1 MGLIIEAHEGIRKE
15 EVIMGTKKVDIRLC
29 CLFGILSLFL
39 FTPIVQAQTPFD
51 FTECFSGNSTIV
63 FQSKEI
69 TIGGSEGKGILISH
83 HENKVF
89 DNCTFHV
96 VVIAKTLDGK
106 RRSDSYWKI
115 MDPDGDI
122 IIAEVVVLGPEK
134 TMKFLHG
141 TGKWKG
147 IKGEAKGKT
156 SAVGRMIEPGTI
168 QSCSRYAGTFE
179 LAK

>member
-1 MGLIIEAHEGIRKE
+1 MNSIKKLGM
-15 EVIMGTKKVDIRLC
+15 VIAVVIGSVI
-29 CLFGILSLFL
+29 
-39 FTPIVQAQTPFD
+39 FTPTAQAETAFD
-51 FTECFSGNSTIV
+51 VTECLAGTSTV
-63 FQSKEI
+63 VYESKEI
-69 TIGGSEGKGILISH
+69 RIGSTEGKGIIFSH

-96 VVIAKTLDGK
+96 VSIAKVVDGK

-115 MDPDGDI
+115 MDPDGDM

-156 SAVGRMIEPGTI
+156 TATGKFIAPGTI
-168 QSCSRYAGTFE
+168 QSCSRYIGTFE
-179 LAK
+179 LPK

>member
-1 MGLIIEAHEGIRKE
+1 VIAVGIGLFFFIPFAR
-15 EVIMGTKKVDIRLC
+15 
-29 CLFGILSLFL
+29 
-39 FTPIVQAQTPFD
+39 AQTPFD
-51 FTECFSGNSTIV
+51 ITECLAGTAIV
-63 FQSKEI
+63 VYQSKEL
-69 TIGGSEGKGILISH
+69 TISGTEGKGIIFSH

-96 VVIAKTLDGK
+96 VAIAKTVDGK

-115 MDPDGDI
+115 MDSDGDVVV
-122 IIAEVVVLGPEK
+122 AEAVVLGPEK

-156 SAVGRMIEPGTI
+156 TATGKFIAPGTI
-168 QSCSRYAGTFE
+168 QSCSRYVGTFE
-179 LAK
+179 LVK

>member
-1 MGLIIEAHEGIRKE
+1 MNCIKMFRMAILVVIGLFIFIPVAQG
-15 EVIMGTKKVDIRLC
+15 
-29 CLFGILSLFL
+29 
-39 FTPIVQAQTPFD
+39 QTPFD
-51 FTECFSGNSTIV
+51 FTECLAGTSTTV
-63 FQSKEI
+63 YESKEI
-69 TIGGSEGKGILISH
+69 RIGSTEGKGIIFSH

-96 VVIAKTLDGK
+96 VSIAKVVDGK

-122 IIAEVVVLGPEK
+122 IIAELVVLGPEK

-156 SAVGRMIEPGTI
+156 TAIGKFIAPGTI
-168 QSCSRYAGTFE
+168 QSCSRYVGTFD
-179 LAK
+179 LQK

>member
-1 MGLIIEAHEGIRKE
+1 MIAVGIGLFFFIPFAR
-15 EVIMGTKKVDIRLC
+15 
-29 CLFGILSLFL
+29 
-39 FTPIVQAQTPFD
+39 AQTPFD
-51 FTECFSGNSTIV
+51 ITECLAGTAIV
-63 FQSKEI
+63 VYQSKEL
-69 TIGGSEGKGILISH
+69 TISGTEGKGIIFSH

-96 VVIAKTLDGK
+96 VAIAKTVDGK

-115 MDPDGDI
+115 MDPDGDVVV
-122 IIAEVVVLGPEK
+122 AEAVVLGPEK

-156 SAVGRMIEPGTI
+156 TATGKFIAPGTI
-168 QSCSRYAGTFE
+168 QTCSRYAGTFE
-179 LAK
+179 LEK

>member
-1 MGLIIEAHEGIRKE
+1 MA
-15 EVIMGTKKVDIRLC
+15 TKKAYVRLC
-29 CLFGILSLFL
+29 SLFGILGLL
-39 FTPIVQAQTPFD
+39 LLTPIAQAQTPFD

-69 TIGGSEGKGILISH
+69 TIAGSEGKGILISH

-89 DNCTFHV
+89 NNCTFHIV
-96 VVIAKTLDGK
+96 GLAKIEDGK

-122 IIAEVVVLGPEK
+122 VIAEVVVLGPEK

-156 SAVGRMIEPGTI
+156 SAIGTIVPGTF
-168 QSCSRYAGTFE
+168 QACSRYVGTFE
-179 LAK
+179 LVK

>member
-1 MGLIIEAHEGIRKE
+1 MAIRKLDAKLS
-15 EVIMGTKKVDIRLC
+15 IAI
-29 CLFGILSLFL
+29 GILGLFL

-51 FTECFSGNSTIV
+51 VTECGAGTSTV
-63 FQSKEI
+63 VYQSKETSI
-69 TIGGSEGKGILISH
+69 SGMDLKGLIFSH

-89 DNCTFHV
+89 NNCTFHIV
-96 VVIAKTLDGK
+96 GLAKIEDGK

-134 TMKFLHG
+134 TMTFLHG

-168 QSCSRYAGTFE
+168 QSCSRYVGTFE
-179 LAK
+179 LQK

>member
-1 MGLIIEAHEGIRKE
+1 VTISGL
-15 EVIMGTKKVDIRLC
+15 
-29 CLFGILSLFL
+29 
-39 FTPIVQAQTPFD
+39 
-51 FTECFSGNSTIV
+51 
-63 FQSKEI
+63 
-69 TIGGSEGKGILISH
+69 EGKGIIFSH

-89 DNCTFHV
+89 DNCTFQV
-96 VVIAKTLDGK
+96 VQIARIVEGK

-122 IIAEVVVLGPEK
+122 IIAELVVLGPEK

-156 SAVGRMIEPGTI
+156 TAAGKPVAPGTF
-168 QSCSRYAGTFE
+168 QACSRYIGTFE
-179 LAK
+179 LPK

>member
-1 MGLIIEAHEGIRKE
+1 MDS
-15 EVIMGTKKVDIRLC
+15 KKVWKV
-29 CLFGILSLFL
+29 GIVIILGL
-39 FTPIVQAQTPFD
+39 FTFISIAQAQTPFD
-51 FTECFSGNSTIV
+51 ITECVSGTATIV

-69 TIGGSEGKGILISH
+69 TITGIEGKGIIFSH

-89 DNCTFHV
+89 DNCTFQV
-96 VVIAKTLDGK
+96 VAIAKTVDGK

-115 MDPDGDI
+115 MDLDGDVI
-122 IIAEVVVLGPEK
+122 VAEAVVLGPEK

-147 IKGEAKGKT
+147 IQGEAKGKT
-156 SAVGRMIEPGTI
+156 TATGKFIAPGTI
-168 QSCSRYAGTFE
+168 QTCSRYVGTFE

>member
-1 MGLIIEAHEGIRKE
+1 MDS
-15 EVIMGTKKVDIRLC
+15 KKVWKM
-29 CLFGILSLFL
+29 GIVIVAFL
-39 FTPIVQAQTPFD
+39 VVFIPVAQAQTPFD
-51 FTECFSGNSTIV
+51 VTECLGGTATV
-63 FQSKEI
+63 VYQSKEI
-69 TIGGSEGKGILISH
+69 TITGIEGKGIIISH
-83 HENKVF
+83 HDNKVF

-96 VVIAKTLDGK
+96 VSIAKVVDGK

-115 MDPDGDI
+115 MDPDGDV

-156 SAVGRMIEPGTI
+156 TAAGKPIVPGTF
-168 QSCSRYAGTFE
+168 QGCSRYIGTFE
-179 LAK
+179 LVK

>member
-1 MGLIIEAHEGIRKE
+1 MGIAIILG
-15 EVIMGTKKVDIRLC
+15 
-29 CLFGILSLFL
+29 LFVFIS
-39 FTPIVQAQTPFD
+39 VAQAQTPFD
-51 FTECFSGNSTIV
+51 VTECGAGQSTMV
-63 FQSKEI
+63 YQSNEI
-69 TIGGSEGKGILISH
+69 TISGVEGKGIFFSH

-89 DNCTFHV
+89 DNFTFQV
-96 VVIAKTLDGK
+96 VAIVKVVDGK

-122 IIAEVVVLGPEK
+122 IIAELVVLGPEK

-156 SAVGRMIEPGTI
+156 TVAGRPAVPETI
-168 QSCSRYAGTFE
+168 QACSRYVGIFE
-179 LAK
+179 LPK

>member
-1 MGLIIEAHEGIRKE
+1 MNCIKMFRMAILVVIGLFIFIPVA
-15 EVIMGTKKVDIRLC
+15 
-29 CLFGILSLFL
+29 
-39 FTPIVQAQTPFD
+39 QAQTPFD
-51 FTECFSGNSTIV
+51 FTECLAGNSTLV
-63 FQSKEI
+63 FDSKEI
-69 TIGGSEGKGILISH
+69 RIGSTEGKGIIFSH

-96 VVIAKTLDGK
+96 VSIAKVVDGK

-134 TMKFLHG
+134 TMKFVHG

-156 SAVGRMIEPGTI
+156 TAIGKFIAPGTI
-168 QSCSRYAGTFE
+168 QSCSRYVGTFD
-179 LAK
+179 LQK

>member
-1 MGLIIEAHEGIRKE
+1 VIAVGIGLFFFIPFAR
-15 EVIMGTKKVDIRLC
+15 
-29 CLFGILSLFL
+29 
-39 FTPIVQAQTPFD
+39 AQTPFD
-51 FTECFSGNSTIV
+51 ITECLAGTAIV
-63 FQSKEI
+63 VYQSKEL
-69 TIGGSEGKGILISH
+69 TISGTEGKGIIFSH

-96 VVIAKTLDGK
+96 VAIAKTVDGK

-115 MDPDGDI
+115 MDSDGDVVV
-122 IIAEVVVLGPEK
+122 AEAVVLGPEK

-156 SAVGRMIEPGTI
+156 TATGKFIAPGTI
-168 QSCSRYAGTFE
+168 QTCSRYTGTFE
-179 LAK
+179 LEK

>member
-1 MGLIIEAHEGIRKE
+1 MNLKKIWKMWLLIIP
-15 EVIMGTKKVDIRLC
+15 
-29 CLFGILSLFL
+29 SLFI
-39 FTPIVQAQTPFD
+39 FIQVAQAQTPFD
-51 FTECFSGNSTIV
+51 FTECLAGTFTV
-63 FQSKEI
+63 VYESKEI
-69 TIGGSEGKGILISH
+69 RIGSTEGKGIIFSH

-96 VVIAKTLDGK
+96 ASIAKVVDGK

-115 MDPDGDI
+115 MDPDGDV
-122 IIAEVVVLGPEK
+122 IIAELVVLGPEK

-156 SAVGRMIEPGTI
+156 TAIGKFIAPGTI
-168 QSCSRYAGTFE
+168 QSCSRYIGIFE
-179 LAK
+179 LPK

>member
-1 MGLIIEAHEGIRKE
+1 MIAVGIGLFFFIPFAR
-15 EVIMGTKKVDIRLC
+15 
-29 CLFGILSLFL
+29 
-39 FTPIVQAQTPFD
+39 AQTPFD
-51 FTECFSGNSTIV
+51 ITECLAGTAIV
-63 FQSKEI
+63 VYQSKEI
-69 TIGGSEGKGILISH
+69 AISGTEGKGIIFSH

-96 VVIAKTLDGK
+96 VAIAKTVDGK

-115 MDPDGDI
+115 MDPDGDVVV
-122 IIAEVVVLGPEK
+122 AEAVVLGPEK

-156 SAVGRMIEPGTI
+156 TATGKFIAPGTI
-168 QSCSRYAGTFE
+168 QTCSRYTGTFE
-179 LAK
+179 LEK

>member
-1 MGLIIEAHEGIRKE
+1 MNLKKIWKMWLIMILGSFVFIR
-15 EVIMGTKKVDIRLC
+15 VA
-29 CLFGILSLFL
+29 
-39 FTPIVQAQTPFD
+39 QAQTPFD
-51 FTECFSGNSTIV
+51 FTECLAGTFTV
-63 FQSKEI
+63 VYESKEI
-69 TIGGSEGKGILISH
+69 RIGSVEGKGIIISH

-96 VVIAKTLDGK
+96 VSIAKTVDGK

-122 IIAEVVVLGPEK
+122 IIAELVVLGPEK

-156 SAVGRMIEPGTI
+156 TATGKPIAPGTI
-168 QSCSRYAGTFE
+168 QTCSRYVGTFE
-179 LAK
+179 LPK

>member
-1 MGLIIEAHEGIRKE
+1 M
-15 EVIMGTKKVDIRLC
+15 VIKKTNILSC
-29 CLFGILSLFL
+29 SLFGILGLLL
-39 FTPIVQAQTPFD
+39 FTPIVQSQTPFD
-51 FTECFSGNSTIV
+51 VTECGSGVSTV
-63 FQSKEI
+63 VYQSKE
-69 TIGGSEGKGILISH
+69 TSIGSIDLKGLIFSH

-89 DNCTFHV
+89 NNCTFHV
-96 VVIAKTLDGK
+96 VAIAKTEDGK

-156 SAVGRMIEPGTI
+156 SAIGKMIEPGTI
-168 QSCSRYAGTFE
+168 QSCSRYVGTFE
-179 LAK
+179 LQK

>member
-1 MGLIIEAHEGIRKE
+1 MDS
-15 EVIMGTKKVDIRLC
+15 KKVWKM
-29 CLFGILSLFL
+29 GIVIVAFL
-39 FTPIVQAQTPFD
+39 VVFIPVAQAQTPFD
-51 FTECFSGNSTIV
+51 ITECLAGTSTV
-63 FQSKEI
+63 LFESKEI
-69 TIGGSEGKGILISH
+69 RIGSTEGKGIIFSH

-96 VVIAKTLDGK
+96 ASIAKVVDGK

-115 MDPDGDI
+115 MDPDGDV
-122 IIAEVVVLGPEK
+122 IIAELVVLGPEK

-156 SAVGRMIEPGTI
+156 TAAGKPVVPGTI
-168 QSCSRYAGTFE
+168 QTCSRYIGTFE
-179 LAK
+179 LPK

>member
-1 MGLIIEAHEGIRKE
+1 MDS
-15 EVIMGTKKVDIRLC
+15 KKVWELGIAII
-29 CLFGILSLFL
+29 FGLLTFI
-39 FTPIVQAQTPFD
+39 PVAQAQTPID
-51 FTECFSGNSTIV
+51 FTECASGNASIV
-63 FQSKEI
+63 YQSKEI
-69 TIGGSEGKGILISH
+69 TITGIEGKGIIFSH

-96 VVIAKTLDGK
+96 VAIAKTVDGK

-115 MDPDGDI
+115 MDPDGDVVV
-122 IIAEVVVLGPEK
+122 AEAVVLGPEK

-156 SAVGRMIEPGTI
+156 TATGKFIAPGTI
-168 QSCSRYAGTFE
+168 QTCSRYAGTFE
-179 LAK
+179 LPK